1 MSESSKSTAPAHSE
15 RRDAA
20 SSCVNNYKVAAQTA
34 PSGMQDPAAMGQ
46 RQRTEL
52 EVFFSPGT
60 PFEQRVAW
68 PILKSTDKAW
78 LIQSP
83 AGEIWVPIY
92 RWAHMLPGRG
102 ASSNERQLN
111 ATLGFLRE
119 ITATHRAARVEV
131 RRAGKG
137 SSDRSVTV
145 RYMVAVHCPT
155 SGQVIS
161 ELKRTSIIPASQLRV
176 DADRWSVPRWV
187 VVQKLKP
194 GEAFLTRAV
203 WPGMQAMQDQLQ
215 AAFDAAMAG
224 ESAANAATL
233 KAAEEAAERR
243 AQNDR
248 IAADAKSARQALVAE
263 DGELALAFARKK
275 LSLADLAGLGCR
287 LHGWPQWL
295 PGEPLD
301 TWLET
306 TLANLII
313 AVQAHHEYSAWR
325 AKNVH
330 RQGALLKP
338 PKPKAAPP
346 RQPDR
351 VIKNCVVDWS
361 EWIGP
366 TKSQRRVD
374 HRDAGC
380 TVKVFRQKHEI
391 ELPDGRVIVKMAGPN
406 LKITEPAGSEA
417 TH

>member
-1 MSESSKSTAPAHSE
+1 
-15 RRDAA
+15 
-20 SSCVNNYKVAAQTA
+20 
-34 PSGMQDPAAMGQ
+34 MQDPAAMGQ

-313 AVQAHHEYSAWR
+313 AV
-325 AKNVH
+325 
-330 RQGALLKP
+330 
-338 PKPKAAPP
+338 
-346 RQPDR
+346 
-351 VIKNCVVDWS
+351 
-361 EWIGP
+361 
-366 TKSQRRVD
+366 
-374 HRDAGC
+374 
-380 TVKVFRQKHEI
+380 
-391 ELPDGRVIVKMAGPN
+391 
-406 LKITEPAGSEA
+406 
-417 TH
+417 